1 MGRKYHGY
9 HTKYFLAEFK
19 NRQSYTIDQIVTD
32 VKAWWVLKH
41 NPGIKRRNQAR
52 QGKTEKVNNKSDV
65 NLFQST

>member
-19 NRQSYTIDQIVTD
+19 NGQSYTIDQIVTD
-32 VKAWWVLKH
+32 VKAWWVLKYK
-41 NPGIKRRNQAR
+41 PGIKRRNQAR
-52 QGKTEKVNNKSDV
+52 RGKTEKVNNKSDV